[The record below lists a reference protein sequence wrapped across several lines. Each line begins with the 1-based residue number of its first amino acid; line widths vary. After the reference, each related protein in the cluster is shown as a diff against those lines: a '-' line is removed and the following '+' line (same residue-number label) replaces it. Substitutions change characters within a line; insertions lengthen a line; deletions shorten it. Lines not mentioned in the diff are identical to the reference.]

1 MGRRELKTADFIKHC
16 KVRTS
21 LGQLQKEKALGYG
34 VRITLFPNAYHPI
47 AGHAGSGLGTCRH
60 ENVALSAGT
69 DQFERSR
76 RGRVEDRIPWEGLP
90 LERMCRH
97 TLEGPLDIPLHPAAE
112 SFWRERGYLR

>member
-1 MGRRELKTADFIKHC
+1 MGFRELKTGDSIRHR
-16 KVRTS
+16 KVKTS

-60 ENVALSAGT
+60 ENMALSAGT

-76 RGRVEDRIPWEGLP
+76 RRRVEDQPIRQ
-90 LERMCRH
+90 
-97 TLEGPLDIPLHPAAE
+97 
-112 SFWRERGYLR
+112 